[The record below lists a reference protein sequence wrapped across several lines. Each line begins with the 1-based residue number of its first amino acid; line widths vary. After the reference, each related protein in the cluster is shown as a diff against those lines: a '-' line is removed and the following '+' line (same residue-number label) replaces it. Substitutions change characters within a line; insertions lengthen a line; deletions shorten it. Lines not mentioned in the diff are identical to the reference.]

1 MKIPL
6 KQVIDAL
13 ESSSDSVTHYFD
25 LHTGETVSL
34 FDRYMIGETDE
45 ELAELLESTPERFLR
60 FPTQYEIHE
69 YRIMEDFIV
78 SLPAGAMQRELAEAI
93 RGKGAFRRFKATI
106 RYYGVEQKWY
116 GFLAD
121 AYKAISIQWCKDNQ
135 LEYTIDTKN

>member
-13 ESSSDSVTHYFD
+13 ESSSDSVTDYFD

-34 FDRYMIGETDE
+34 FDPYMIGETDE

-69 YRIMEDFIV
+69 YRIMEDFIA
-78 SLPAGAMQRELAEAI
+78 SLPVGAMRRELAEAI
-93 RGKGAFRRFKATI
+93 RGKGAFRRFKTTI
-106 RYYGVEQKWY
+106 RFYGVEQRWY
-116 GFLAD
+116 DFLAD
-121 AYKAISIQWCKDNQ
+121 AYKAIAIQWCKDNQ
-135 LEYTIDTKN
+135 LEYTIDTEN

>member
-13 ESSSDSVTHYFD
+13 EASSDCVTDYFD

-34 FDRYMIGETDE
+34 FDPYMIGETDE
-45 ELAELLESTPERFLR
+45 ELVELVESTPERFLR

-69 YRIMEDFIV
+69 YRIMEDFIS
-78 SLPAGAMQRELAEAI
+78 SLPDGTLQRELVNAI

-106 RYYGVEQKWY
+106 RCYGIEQQWY
-116 GFLAD
+116 DFLVD
-121 AYKAISIQWCKDNQ
+121 AYKAIAIQWCKDNQ
-135 LEYTIDTKN
+135 LEYTIDTEN

>member
-13 ESSSDSVTHYFD
+13 EASSDSVTDYFD

-34 FDRYMIGETDE
+34 FDPYMIGETDE
-45 ELAELLESTPERFLR
+45 ELVELLESTPERFLR

-69 YRIMEDFIV
+69 YRIMEDFIA
-78 SLPAGAMQRELAEAI
+78 SLPVGAMQRELAEAI

-106 RYYGVEQKWY
+106 HFYGIEQLWY
-116 GFLAD
+116 DFLAD
-121 AYKAISIQWCKDNQ
+121 AYKAIAIQWCKDNR
-135 LEYTIDTKN
+135 LEYTIDTEN